1 MKRFFTLVVLLSAMT
16 MATQA
21 QGVKVGIKGGLDI
34 MNMSFDENVFKTDN
48 KMGWFVG
55 PTVKVSLPITGLGID
70 ISAFYDVKKYDLTG
84 MDKTA
89 KEKTETVSHRSVLI
103 PVNARF
109 NFGLGSAA
117 GIYVAAGPQVA
128 FNIGDDYKEIFEDDK
143 LLNTFQLKK
152 SNFSV
157 NLGAGAY
164 LSDHFEI
171 GFVYNI
177 ALGSTADVTL
187 SNATDDIKSKPKSW
201 QISAAYYF

>member
-1 MKRFFTLVVLLSAMT
+1 MT